1 MPTYMLYA
9 YYMCFFLYMLKIQLI
24 LVYDKDG
31 YLLDLKDVVKL

>member
-1 MPTYMLYA
+1 MCILYVLL
-9 YYMCFFLYMLKIQLI
+9 LYMLKIQLI